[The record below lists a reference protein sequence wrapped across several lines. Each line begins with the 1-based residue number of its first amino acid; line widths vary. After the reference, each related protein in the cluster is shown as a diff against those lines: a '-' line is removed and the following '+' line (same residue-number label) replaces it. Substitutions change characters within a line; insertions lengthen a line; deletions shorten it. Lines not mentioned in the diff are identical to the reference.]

1 MILLAETWVKKPTVA
16 LKRLTLKKFP
26 LTMDDYVRLP
36 KTLFQEFVVLWRQVE
51 SMAPTLSD
59 DAQELIGKVR
69 DTIGKI
75 KIQVSSS
82 ECEIPGM
89 FK

>member
-1 MILLAETWVKKPTVA
+1 MGKKPTVA

-82 ECEIPGM
+82 ECEIPGT